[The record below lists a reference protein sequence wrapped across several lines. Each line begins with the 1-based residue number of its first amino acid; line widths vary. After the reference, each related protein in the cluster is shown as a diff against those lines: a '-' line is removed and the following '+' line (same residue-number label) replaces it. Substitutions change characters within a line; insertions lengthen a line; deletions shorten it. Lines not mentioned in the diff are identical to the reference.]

1 MDQIDSGAGCYSE
14 RTVKQTRAR
23 SCAFAL
29 STEATIERRS
39 GVFLAFVEKGTR
51 NEWKTRLKREEL
63 QRSFGWVAAG
73 HDRDG

>member
-1 MDQIDSGAGCYSE
+1 
-14 RTVKQTRAR
+14 
-23 SCAFAL
+23 
-29 STEATIERRS
+29 
-39 GVFLAFVEKGTR
+39 VEKGTR